1 MKVTAIIAAAGVGKR
16 MGQATPKQFLAV
28 LGQPLLA
35 HTLIPFEAVQE
46 VSEII
51 LLIPAGWEEHC
62 RKVVIE
68 KYGFKK
74 VTKVISGGK
83 ERQDSVYLGLNEAS
97 NTTDMIIVHDGVRPL
112 VTEALIQMSIR
123 TASDSGAAVV
133 AIPLTDTLKQVTMD
147 GLVKRTLKRD
157 GLWLVQTPQTFQK
170 KIILEAYEAAYR
182 DQFYGT
188 DDAALVERV
197 GFPIKIVLGSG
208 MNLKITTPDDLRL
221 SEFLLRQRSALG

>member
-16 MGQATPKQFLAV
+16 IGQTTPKQFLTL

-51 LLIPAGWEEHC
+51 LLIPTGWEEHC
-62 RKVVIE
+62 RSVVIE

-74 VTKVISGGK
+74 VTKVIAGGK
-83 ERQDSVYLGLNEAS
+83 ERQDSVYLGLKEAS
-97 NTTDMIIVHDGVRPL
+97 TTTDVIIVHDGVRPL
-112 VTEALIQMSIR
+112 VTEALIKISIK
-123 TASDSGAAVV
+123 TAANSGAAVV
-133 AIPLTDTLKQVTMD
+133 AIPLTDTLKQVTLD
-147 GLVKRTLKRD
+147 GLVRRTLKRE

-170 KIILEAYEAAYR
+170 KIILEAYEAAFR
-182 DQFYGT
+182 DHFYGT

-197 GFPIKIVLGSG
+197 GFPIKIVPGSA
-208 MNLKITTPDDLRL
+208 MNLKITTPEDLRQAWL
-221 SEFLLRQRSALG
+221 FLKER